1 MGRKFIYSTNINIY
15 HIECTYHQEG
25 NFKQVSEEENQ
36 IAFMLDKIIPTCW
49 NLVLH
54 SLCPTYWYLTA
65 NHPPTAVSWEDSP
78 AMRKNASYQKTLH
91 FWCDVSHKQ
100 CAGENLHICQRVL
113 SLIVIMKKIH
123 HMNWVYRNTS
133 IHSPGIYCQQS
144 YTVTETFLGL
154 VDFVPSILDKHI
166 FETK

>member
-1 MGRKFIYSTNINIY
+1 MGRKFIYITNINIY

-100 CAGENLHICQRVL
+100 CAGENLHICQGCYHWSWSWKRF
-113 SLIVIMKKIH
+113 ITWIEF
-123 HMNWVYRNTS
+123 
-133 IHSPGIYCQQS
+133 
-144 YTVTETFLGL
+144 TETRVSTASTSTANSHILWQR
-154 VDFVPSILDKHI
+154 PS
-166 FETK
+166 

>member
-78 AMRKNASYQKTLH
+78 AMRKKCLLSENVAFLM
-91 FWCDVSHKQ
+91 WCITQAVCWWKLTHMSAGVITDRDHEKDSSH
-100 CAGENLHICQRVL
+100 EL
-113 SLIVIMKKIH
+113 SLQKHEYPQPRHLLPTV
-123 HMNWVYRNTS
+123 
-133 IHSPGIYCQQS
+133 IYCDRDLLR
-144 YTVTETFLGL
+144 FGW
-154 VDFVPSILDKHI
+154 FC
-166 FETK
+166 TKYFR